1 MLQNKNM
8 LLQRAKRITAFVLLF
23 LFLFQAGVV
32 VQAVESSSIP
42 EDELV
47 WDGKQIVQYQTEP
60 DYYELDTRTDGGVVD
75 GYAILNSMLNGI
87 WSVSRLISSFTGE
100 MVQEAYE
107 LDFIKSFSD
116 KIGQNIQGLIG
127 IRDGELT
134 ENGLIYGFL
143 LPVILIMG
151 LYVAYQGLIK
161 RQTSRAISA
170 LTSFLTILVFSVG
183 ILASAPTVISKL
195 AEFSAE
201 VNRSVLGVCTEIV
214 LGEDVVMEDV
224 PETIEGEDGKENAGF
239 DNSAEMIGRN
249 IFDIQVHK
257 PWLILQFGTIDV
269 PQERMNAILLT
280 APGTDERAI
289 AVANDITE
297 YGNRHMTIEGFG
309 FKFGYTML
317 VVICN
322 LVMSAFILFLLGM
335 MLFSQLHFILF
346 AYVIPFIVI
355 FSLLPNAGGK
365 LINATMELFNLLLA
379 RTGISVIMTI
389 AFTLSSLLY
398 TLAGTRSFLFIIA
411 MQILVYVGTY
421 VSMPR
426 ILRMIGID
434 VGSSNNMAK
443 NAVNRMKRMPRQIQR
458 GAKTLAMGAAAVT
471 GLGALS
477 RVKKRKAQGQNSP
490 KGAESGKPLERAN
503 KKSGKN
509 TSATGAG
516 TDTKKEPLGKR
527 AGAAVGT
534 AVGTV
539 QDLGKRMKD
548 NARYAK
554 EGVKNTPMNA
564 KYAMHQGRQAVT
576 QSAVDF
582 KDNFVS
588 QKAENR
594 MEKVRNRTEKK
605 DAQAQRNAVR
615 RAELEQAKKEK
626 SQRKLDKRENKGEH
640 EEMSRPAYSQ
650 REYEREKQSRTK
662 GDKIVNNSPRN
673 DSVERTNA
681 ENKGNAETRSSIDRK
696 QYRRADSPES
706 RVRLSGKVVSKG
718 KIRHTEAVGA
728 RGHTR

>member
-1 MLQNKNM
+1 MHLIPVPEKGGEIMLQNKNM

-23 LFLFQAGVV
+23 LFLFQAGLV
-32 VQAVESSSIP
+32 VQASVP

-60 DYYELDTRTDGGVVD
+60 DYYELDTRTDGGIVD
-75 GYAILNSMLNGI
+75 GYAIGNSLLNGL
-87 WSVSRLISSFTGE
+87 WSISRMISSFTGD

-107 LDFIKSFSD
+107 LDFIRSFSG
-116 KIGQNIQGLIG
+116 KIGENIQGLIG
-127 IRDGELT
+127 IRNGELT
-134 ENGLIYGFL
+134 NNGLIYGFL
-143 LPVILIMG
+143 LPIILIIG

-161 RQTSRAISA
+161 RQTSRAIGA
-170 LTSFLTILVFSVG
+170 LTSFLTILIFSVG
-183 ILASAPTVISKL
+183 ILASAPLVIGKL
-195 AEFSAE
+195 ADFSAE
-201 VNRSVLGVCTEIV
+201 VNNSVLSVCTSIV
-214 LGEDVVMEDV
+214 LGDDVG
-224 PETIEGEDGKENAGF
+224 TENDTGVSS
-239 DNSAEMIGRN
+239 SAQMISRN
-249 IFDIQVHK
+249 IFEIQIHK

-269 PQERMNAILLT
+269 PEERINSILQT
-280 APGTDERAI
+280 APGTDERAL
-289 AVANDITE
+289 AVAKDIEE
-297 YGNRHMTIEGFG
+297 YGNRHMTTDGFG
-309 FKFGYTML
+309 NKFGYTL
-317 VVICN
+317 LIVVCN

-335 MLFSQLHFILF
+335 MLFSQLYFILF

-355 FSLLPNAGGK
+355 FSMLPNSGGK
-365 LINATMELFNLLLA
+365 LIKATMELFNLLLA
-379 RTGISVIMTI
+379 RMGIGVIMTI

-398 TLAGTRSFLFIIA
+398 ELAAERSFLFVFF
-411 MQILVYVGTY
+411 MQMLVYFGTY
-421 VSMPR
+421 KTMPK
-426 ILRMIGID
+426 ILRMIGIEM
-434 VGSSNNMAK
+434 GSAPDMAR
-443 NAVNRMKRMPRQIQR
+443 NALHRMKRMPRQIQR
-458 GAKTLAMGAAAVT
+458 GARTLAMGAAAVT

-477 RVKKRKAQGQNSP
+477 KAKKRKAQGQNSP

-516 TDTKKEPLGKR
+516 TGTDTKKEPLGKR

-548 NARYAK
+548 NARYVK
-554 EGVKNTPMNA
+554 DGVKNTPMNA

-582 KDNFVS
+582 KDNFMF

-594 MEKVRNRTEKK
+594 MEKVRNRSEKK
-605 DAQAQRNAVR
+605 SEQGQRNAAR

-626 SQRKLDKRENKGEH
+626 SQRKLDKRENKGGH

-650 REYEREKQSRTK
+650 REYEQEKQSRAK
-662 GDKIVNNSPRN
+662 GEKTVNNSPRN
-673 DSVERTNA
+673 DSIERTNA

-718 KIRHTEAVGA
+718 KIRHAEAVGA